1 MASDAVYG
9 AIKDYLVANWTSTP
23 ISFENE
29 NFVQPDP
36 PAPWIAVFLS
46 GVVYGQQTIGTNN
59 QAANRWDE
67 EGILWLFVMVPVGT
81 GSLDARRC
89 AKQLADLFRGVTLL
103 SGSLEFRD
111 AFIGQGELA
120 VEVGNWF
127 KLPVDIEWR
136 RIDA

>member
-1 MASDAVYG
+1 
-9 AIKDYLVANWTSTP
+9 
-23 ISFENE
+23 
-29 NFVQPDP
+29 
-36 PAPWIAVFLS
+36 
-46 GVVYGQQTIGTNN
+46 
-59 QAANRWDE
+59 
-67 EGILWLFVMVPVGT
+67 MVPVGT